1 MTIALDPSK
10 DVLVPVRAFK
20 QLASANKFGEY
31 DSLAEEVQEHL
42 RLDDDKIESDAK
54 YKFLKKNSD
63 EFKALERGFKQ
74 LDDRIRGF
82 PDNQEL
88 WLIRC
93 FLAPFEGRITDP
105 AKMIWETLESA
116 SGTANLTQVE
126 REAREFQQTRKRNY
140 QALATACQALQT
152 SCSTVSDALAAFTTA
167 LTTGG
172 AVPTTGAPAT
182 APPAT
187 APNLANI
194 KTNLVKTE
202 NAAVLAA
209 LGINLNQVQPIPWT
223 ELRTKILQALS
234 DTNKAETVRT
244 FLTTNGIN
252 ITGNPANSI
261 PETLTESKILKNLK
275 QEKKLYLAG
284 FSTRSEYMAR
294 LLEVKTMLNEQVN
307 DAQNQER
314 LKIKTFVDSMTYNL
328 LPAGTLATG
337 LQDGLSR
344 INQTLDRLQE
354 SLKRLKTTKMLH
366 SKGLISNTEYMATLV
381 EVKKNIE
388 ENKKIQL
395 NEFFLITALFAAL
408 GAVFGWFTA
417 KWAANRFGAYGSPG
431 DHNSRRGNNQQTRDE
446 RQTQQSVTSILA
458 GLGGGLDPEG
468 RVVGVDGRP
477 APNPS
482 EELAKLKTDMA
493 NAKTNLT
500 GLVGEATPLLAA
512 SPTQIA
518 QRVAATSNQDQIN
531 TTGAALL
538 STITAQDLVGKITAV
553 ENGITTLERTP

>member
-1 MTIALDPSK
+1 MTIALDPTK
-10 DVLVPVRAFK
+10 DVLVPVKTFK
-20 QLASANKFGEY
+20 QLASANKFDEY
-31 DSLAEEVQEHL
+31 EELAGEVQEHL
-42 RLDDDKIESDAK
+42 NLKENQIESDAK
-54 YKFLKKNSD
+54 YKFLKRGSD

-74 LDDRIRGF
+74 LDGKIRGF

-172 AVPTTGAPAT
+172 AVPTAPTPAPAPT
-182 APPAT
+182 LAT
-187 APNLANI
+187 VRANLA
-194 KTNLVKTE
+194 KSE
-202 NAAVLAA
+202 NAAVLTA
-209 LGINLNQVQPIPWT
+209 LAIPADQVPTLPWEDSGET
-223 ELRTKILQALS
+223 LGLRTKILQALADS
-234 DTNKAETVRT
+234 AKSAIVRP
-244 FLTTNGIN
+244 FLTANGI
-252 ITGNPANSI
+252 TGTDPRTI
-261 PETLTESKILKNLK
+261 PERLTESKILRNLK

-294 LLEVKTMLNEQVN
+294 LLEAKIMLNEVT
-307 DAQNQER
+307 DAENAER
-314 LKIKTFVDSMTYNL
+314 TKIKTFVDSMTYNL
-328 LPAGTLATG
+328 LPTGTLATG
-337 LQDGLSR
+337 LQDGLTR

-431 DHNSRRGNNQQTRDE
+431 NHDSRRGNNQQIRGQD
-446 RQTQQSVTSILA
+446 QAQQSVTSILA
-458 GLGGGLDPEG
+458 GLGGGLDAEG

-482 EELAKLKTDMA
+482 EELAKLKKDMA
-493 NAKTNLT
+493 SAKTNLT
-500 GLVGEATPLLAA
+500 RLVGEATPLLAA
-512 SPTQIA
+512 SPTKIA
-518 QRVAATSNQDQIN
+518 QRVAATSNQEQIN
-531 TTGAALL
+531 TTGATLL
-538 STITAQDLVGKITAV
+538 STITTQDLVAKVTAV
-553 ENGITTLERTP
+553 ENGITTLEGTP

>member
-31 DSLAEEVQEHL
+31 EELAEEVQEHL
-42 RLDDDKIESDAK
+42 KLDDDKIESDAK
-54 YKFLKKNSD
+54 YKFLKKGSD

-167 LTTGG
+167 LTNGG
-172 AVPTTGAPAT
+172 AVPTTAPAT
-182 APPAT
+182 GAAT
-187 APNLANI
+187 
-194 KTNLVKTE
+194 TQT
-202 NAAVLAA
+202 
-209 LGINLNQVQPIPWT
+209 QV
-223 ELRTKILQALS
+223 R
-234 DTNKAETVRT
+234 
-244 FLTTNGIN
+244 
-252 ITGNPANSI
+252 
-261 PETLTESKILKNLK
+261 ESLIVNNLK

-284 FSTRSEYMAR
+284 FNSKSEYMSR
-294 LLEVKTMLNEQVN
+294 LLELKNLLLEDQPTPAPATGAATTGQAATTAPAPAVTPDQL
-307 DAQNQER
+307 QER
-314 LKIKTFVDSMTYNL
+314 NKIKTFVDSMTYNL
-328 LPAGTLATG
+328 LPTGTLATG
-337 LQDGLSR
+337 LQDGLTR

-354 SLKRLKTTKMLH
+354 SFKRLKTTKMLH

-395 NEFFLITALFAAL
+395 NEFFLFAALFAAL

-431 DHNSRRGNNQQTRDE
+431 NHDSRRGNNQQIRGQD
-446 RQTQQSVTSILA
+446 QSQQSVTSILA
-458 GLGGGLDPEG
+458 GLGGGLDAEG

-493 NAKTNLT
+493 SAKTNLT
-500 GLVGEATPLLAA
+500 RLVGEATPLLAA

-518 QRVAATSNQDQIN
+518 QRVAATSNPDQIN
-531 TTGAALL
+531 TTGATLL
-538 STITAQDLVGKITAV
+538 STITAQDLVGKVTAV

>member
-20 QLASANKFGEY
+20 QLASANNFGDYE
-31 DSLAEEVQEHL
+31 SLAGEVQEHL
-42 RLDDDKIESDAK
+42 RLEDDKIESDAK
-54 YKFLKKNSD
+54 FKFLKKDSD
-63 EFKALERGFKQ
+63 EYKALERGFKQ

-172 AVPTTGAPAT
+172 AVPTTTPASGAAT
-182 APPAT
+182 T
-187 APNLANI
+187 Q
-194 KTNLVKTE
+194 T
-202 NAAVLAA
+202 
-209 LGINLNQVQPIPWT
+209 QV
-223 ELRTKILQALS
+223 R
-234 DTNKAETVRT
+234 
-244 FLTTNGIN
+244 
-252 ITGNPANSI
+252 
-261 PETLTESKILKNLK
+261 ESLIVNNLK

-284 FSTRSEYMAR
+284 FNSKSEYMSR
-294 LLEVKTMLNEQVN
+294 LLELKNLLLEDQPTTAPASGAAGAATTGQAAATGQAATTAPAPAVTQDQV
-307 DAQNQER
+307 QER
-314 LKIKTFVDSMTYNL
+314 LKIKTFVDSMSYNL
-328 LPAGTLATG
+328 LPAGILATG

-493 NAKTNLT
+493 SAKTNLT
-500 GLVGEATPLLAA
+500 RLVGEATPLLAA

-531 TTGAALL
+531 TTGANLL